1 MGGRGEENGGEG
13 MRCPK
18 SRLAFRGWTW
28 GRGHSDLFVEKTT
41 GPPPPFLC
49 AAGTRTLRPVPRGH
63 PQIRKHGEKIRPVA
77 RLPGEGASGRQADA
91 CRVLRLRKSFA
102 QDSCVCVHVDVGVLC
117 PGPRRA
123 GHPGPQARSVSA
135 LTPWFIPGFSC
146 ANGRPRR
153 GKCSIIT
160 PLNRAPGLQGTR
172 A

>member
-102 QDSCVCVHVDVGVLC
+102 QDSCVCVCVCMWMWGC
-117 PGPRRA
+117 
-123 GHPGPQARSVSA
+123 SA
-135 LTPWFIPGFSC
+135 L
-146 ANGRPRR
+146 
-153 GKCSIIT
+153 
-160 PLNRAPGLQGTR
+160 GLGGQGTLVPR
-172 A
+172 LARFQHSLRGSYRGSPVQTDGLGVGSAPSSPP